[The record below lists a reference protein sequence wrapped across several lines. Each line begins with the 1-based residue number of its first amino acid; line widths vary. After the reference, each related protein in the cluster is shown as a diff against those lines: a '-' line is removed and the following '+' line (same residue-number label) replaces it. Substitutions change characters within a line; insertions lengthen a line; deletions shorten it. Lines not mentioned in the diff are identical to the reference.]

1 MSVLSI
7 PGEEAVL
14 AKLTA
19 WGNARPSIRAM
30 LLSSSRARPEGS
42 VDLLSDY
49 DLILAVTDPDRYGQK
64 KDWLSDYGPVMVY
77 WGDQSTEYGL
87 TTYFHGVVYADYV
100 KIDYSVWPDA
110 LLERIAAADT
120 LPDELDAGYRVL
132 LDKDGRTAGWKPPSY
147 RAFIPAP
154 PTEAEYRALVE
165 EGWWTSTYVAKSLW
179 RDEFVFARWVLDN
192 DIKCNTM
199 RRMLEW
205 RFEID
210 VNWSV
215 RPGVLGRD
223 LKRRLPADIWS
234 ALTDTYVGP
243 DIEDNWAALFRT
255 MALFGRVSREV
266 GDVLGY
272 VYPQQVDDQ
281 VSAFLK
287 AVQQLPPGGAPPPSE
302 DADRP

>member
-1 MSVLSI
+1 MKGI
-7 PGEEAVL
+7 PSEEEVL
-14 AKLTA
+14 AKLVA

-30 LLSSSRARPEGS
+30 LLSSSRARPDGP

-49 DLILAVTDPDRYGQK
+49 DVILAVTDPDRFGQE
-64 KDWLSDYGPVMVY
+64 DAWLSDYGPMMAY
-77 WGDQSTEYGL
+77 WGDQSAEYGL
-87 TTYFHGVVYADYV
+87 TTYFRGVVYADYV

-110 LLERIAAADT
+110 LLERIAAADS

-132 LDKDGRTAGWKPPSY
+132 LDKDGRTSGWKPSTY
-147 RAFIPAP
+147 RAFIPAR

-165 EGWWTSTYVAKSLW
+165 EAWWSSTYVAKSLW

-192 DIKCNTM
+192 DIKCDSM

-215 RPGVLGRD
+215 RPGVLGRG

-234 ALTDTYVGP
+234 ALADTYVGP
-243 DIEDNWAALFRT
+243 DIEANWAALFRT
-255 MALFGRVSREV
+255 MALFRRVAREV
-266 GDVLGY
+266 GDALGY

-281 VSAFLK
+281 VSVYLK
-287 AVQQLPPGGAPPPSE
+287 AVQQMPPAVELPPSE
-302 DADRP
+302 DSET